1 MERMPAVSTSAYV
14 NESASIIGD
23 VRIGERVYVAPDVSL
38 RTDKATP
45 IIIGD
50 ECNIQECAV
59 FHGILGSTIIP
70 ERRTSVAHDAIIHGP
85 TTIKDQCFLG
95 FNSQSSCL
103 KPGKRMFC
111 GPWSHCDRG
120 KFG

>member
-45 IIIGD
+45 II
-50 ECNIQECAV
+50 
-59 FHGILGSTIIP
+59 
-70 ERRTSVAHDAIIHGP
+70 RRRVQHPGMRCISWHIRQHHYSGKEDFICTWRN
-85 TTIKDQCFLG
+85 
-95 FNSQSSCL
+95 NS
-103 KPGKRMFC
+103 RA
-111 GPWSHCDRG
+111 HCDKRPMLFG
-120 KFG
+120 LQFPKFMPQTWEKDVLWAMEPL